1 MTTANKTFTANK
13 LSGDNFSETIN
24 GNAIS
29 EKVSLHP
36 GLSAAQMGIWLGQ
49 QLNPHSPLYNAAEF
63 IELRGELKPELFEQA
78 LRQVVTETVTFNII
92 FEQTF
97 LGPTQKF
104 SAADWHLIHKDF
116 SQALSPIAQASSPIE
131 QARAW
136 MRNDLATVVDIA
148 NEPPFAQALITLG
161 EQHYCWYQR
170 IHHIASDG
178 FSFALLTQKVAE
190 VYTGLVREDSLD
202 SSTAKYELQW
212 ESAITAFNK
221 VLAEDQHYQES
232 PAYLSDKEFW
242 SHHLSG
248 QRPPLSL
255 SHSLAPMAD
264 LAIRTSTFI
273 TSQQFAQLKTAAYKL
288 AANWADLLI
297 AAVAQVVYQNT
308 AAYETTFGIPVM
320 GRMGSAAL
328 RVPAM
333 VMNIIPLR
341 INFSNASSLA
351 QLTQH
356 IAQQLKITR
365 PHSRYRYE
373 QLKRDLNKLSSEQRL
388 FGAVINIMPFDRQL
402 QFANCSAQL
411 HNLSAGP
418 VEDISFSFVLNPDG
432 SLRLDVDANP
442 NRYSAAELHNIQCE
456 LLATLNTIA
465 DLIDLPLALNR
476 EKLSWL
482 EGTKYIQ
489 SPCIQSPYIQ
499 ANKNASSSNHLNS
512 VLQNIYQQIK
522 TAPNSIALQIEEREI
537 TYAELGKK
545 VSQYARTLQ
554 DAGIKNN
561 SVIALALARSENA
574 IITALAILL
583 SGNSFVFIDTKA
595 PIARNQLILRD
606 ASPALLIGT
615 HEYIA
620 NNAEFLQGNH
630 IRTLLVD
637 NMNDKDIAKDWEN
650 IWQVADTNNG
660 TAYLIYTSG
669 STGIPKGVIIS
680 QQALAEFIESTDD
693 AYGIT
698 QHDKVLQFAPL
709 HFDAC
714 IEEIFVTLARGAR
727 LVLRNEFML
736 ESMPRFIAQCE
747 DWKISVLDLPTAFW
761 HELAFACATTDIELP
776 ASLRAIIIGGEAV
789 LPERVA
795 QWRERYG
802 NQIALLNT
810 YGPSEATV
818 IATYAHLTQRN
829 SNTTQYTISI
839 GQPLNNRAIV
849 VVDNDLHI
857 LPKGESG
864 ELLLLG
870 GGLGDGYL
878 HLPEKTAESFIALE
892 LPWFTQPQRAYR
904 TGDRVKINDNNC
916 IEFIGRLD
924 DQIKISGYRIDPLEI
939 EAALISLDDVQEAA
953 IVAITQANDMKCLVA
968 HVVSHSTYDIAR
980 LRAAL
985 KDQLPAPMLPSVVAM
1000 HAALPKNSSGKID
1013 RKQLRTLSDINA
1025 DSIPQAPISA
1035 QQKII
1040 MDVWQEVL
1048 GQYDIQLEDDFFLR
1062 GGSSLQ
1068 TIQVANRLA
1077 INLQREVPITLIF
1090 QHPSIAALSTA
1101 LFPEAHTTKMK
1112 DIHTAQE
1119 KDNQSAMLAD
1129 CLEFELALPVNSC
1142 ENSSYKPVKNILLTG
1157 ATGFVGAQLLHQLLK
1172 QTLADII
1179 CSVRAADENLAML
1192 RIKKSLEQQGLHYTD
1207 VKRIQI
1213 ILADLEKPAL
1223 GLTQSE
1229 FTDLADKVD
1238 VVIHNA
1244 AVTSV
1249 MRDYHSLRAA
1259 NALSTGELLKLA
1271 AVKAIPFHLIS
1282 TIAVAPPTDI
1292 ATALPEDFVAAH
1304 SGLHDGY
1311 QQSKW
1316 VAEQMAAI
1324 AQQKQYPVN
1333 VYRLARV
1340 TGSAIS
1346 GYVNPKDLVWSI
1358 IQTGLRNG
1366 TLPELPITEPW
1377 TPVDSIARFIV
1388 ADALANPGQGVC
1400 NLTPAHNVQLAQI
1413 YQWLAHAGFSFD
1425 ILPIVEW
1432 CKKVKHNSLVNG
1444 SLEDQAILGFFAQR
1458 KVIAEKN
1465 NHLNLN
1471 TESQSDFS
1479 MAAICNTK
1487 FTKKMHALGLQLPDI
1502 TQPLFERYLRYAISA
1517 GLVHNPATSSINIA
1531 SSLQEVANCAE
1542 TVI

>member
-1 MTTANKTFTANK
+1 MTTARDLILAT
-13 LSGDNFSETIN
+13 ETLQP
-24 GNAIS
+24 
-29 EKVSLHP
+29 K
-36 GLSAAQMGIWLGQ
+36 LSAAQMGIWLGQ
-49 QLNPHSPLYNAAEF
+49 QLNPHSPMYNAAEF
-63 IELRGELKPELFEQA
+63 IELRGELNGEVFEQA
-78 LRQVVTETVTFNII
+78 LRQVITETVALNII

-97 LGPTQKF
+97 LGPIQKF
-104 SAADWHLIHKDF
+104 AAADWHLIHQDF
-116 SQALSPIAQASSPIE
+116 SLASSPMA

-136 MRNDLATVVDIA
+136 MLSDLTTVINIA
-148 NEPPFAQALITLG
+148 NEPPFAQALIKLG

-190 VYTGLVREDSLD
+190 AYTLLIKANPLNNRILNSNTLKTNVLKN
-202 SSTAKYELQW
+202 STATSELLLTP
-212 ESAITAFNK
+212 AITAFNK
-221 VLAEDQHYQES
+221 ILAEDLGYQES
-232 PAYLSDKEFW
+232 PAYRRDKEFW
-242 SHHLSG
+242 SNYLNN
-248 QRPPLSL
+248 QRSPLSL
-255 SHSLAPMAD
+255 SPSLAPIAD
-264 LAIRTSTFI
+264 LAIRTSTLI
-273 TSQQFAQLKTAAYKL
+273 NTQQVAQLKTAAHKL
-288 AANWADLLI
+288 AANWSDLLM
-297 AAVAQVVYQNT
+297 AAVAQVIYQNT
-308 AAYETTFGIPVM
+308 AATETTFGIPVM

-351 QLTQH
+351 QLTQQ
-356 IAQQLKITR
+356 IAHELKATR

-402 QFANCSAQL
+402 QFADCNAQL

-418 VEDISFSFVLNPDG
+418 VEDISFSFVLHNDG
-432 SLRLDVDANP
+432 SLRFDLDANP
-442 NRYSAAELHNIQCE
+442 NRYNIYELEKIQTE
-456 LLATLNTIA
+456 LITVLNTTEKNIN
-465 DLIDLPLALNR
+465 DPLALNR

-482 EGTKYIQ
+482 EGSKYIQ
-489 SPCIQSPYIQ
+489 GNKDT
-499 ANKNASSSNHLNS
+499 ANALNS
-512 VLQNIYQQIK
+512 VLNSIYQQIR
-522 TAPNSIALQIEEREI
+522 TAPNAIALQIEDYEI

-545 VSQYARTLQ
+545 VSQCAHSLQ
-554 DAGIKNN
+554 EVGIKNN
-561 SVIALALARSENA
+561 AVIALALPRSANA
-574 IITALAILL
+574 IVSALATLL
-583 SGNSFVFIDTKA
+583 TGNSFVFIDTKA
-595 PIARNQLILRD
+595 PIARNQLILCD
-606 ASPALLIGT
+606 AQPALLIGT
-615 HEYIA
+615 HDYIA
-620 NNAEFLQGNH
+620 SNDEFLQENH
-630 IRTLLVD
+630 IRPLLVE
-637 NMNDKDIAKDWEN
+637 NMNDKDITKDWEGN
-650 IWQVADTNNG
+650 WQTASTING

-669 STGIPKGVIIS
+669 STGTPKGVVIS
-680 QQALAEFIESTDD
+680 HQALAEFIESTDD
-693 AYGIT
+693 VYGIT

-714 IEEIFVTLARGAR
+714 IEEIFVTIARGAR
-727 LVLRNEFML
+727 LVLRNESML
-736 ESMPRFIAQCE
+736 ESMPHFIAQCA

-761 HELAFACATTDIELP
+761 HELAFACTTTDIKLP
-776 ASLRAIIIGGEAV
+776 TSLRTIIIGGEAV

-795 QWRERYG
+795 QWRECYG
-802 NQIALLNT
+802 QQVALLNT

-818 IATYAHLTQRN
+818 IATYANLTQRN
-829 SNTTQYTISI
+829 SSATPHAISI
-839 GQPLNNRAIV
+839 GHPLNNRAIV
-849 VVDNDLHI
+849 VVDNELRI
-857 LPKGESG
+857 LAKGESG

-878 HLPEKTAESFIALE
+878 HLPEKTAESFIALD
-892 LPWFTQPQRAYR
+892 LPWFAQPQRAYR
-904 TGDRVKINDNNC
+904 TGDRVKINTNNC

-939 EAALISLDDVQEAA
+939 EAALISLSDVQEAA
-953 IVAITQANDMKCLVA
+953 IVAITQTNGSTCLVA
-968 HVVSHSTYDIAR
+968 HIASNRVYDIAR

-1013 RKQLRTLSDINA
+1013 RKQLRALSDINA
-1025 DSIPQAPISA
+1025 NSIPQTPINA

-1090 QHPSIAALSTA
+1090 QHPTIAALSTA

-1119 KDNQSAMLAD
+1119 KDNQSAMLVD

-1157 ATGFVGAQLLHQLLK
+1157 ATGFVGAQLLHQLLE

-1179 CSVRAADENLAML
+1179 CSVRAADENVAML
-1192 RIKKSLEQQGLHYTD
+1192 RIKKALEQQGLHCAD

-1213 ILADLEKPAL
+1213 VLVDLEKPAL

-1229 FTDLADKVD
+1229 FTHLANQVD
-1238 VVIHNA
+1238 MVIHNA

-1259 NALSTGELLKLA
+1259 NALSTAELLKLA

-1282 TIAVAPPTDI
+1282 TIAVASPTDI
-1292 ATALPEDFVAAH
+1292 ATALPEDFVAVH

-1316 VAEQMAAI
+1316 VAEQMVAI

-1366 TLPELPITEPW
+1366 VLPELPITEPW

-1400 NLTPAHNVQLAQI
+1400 NLTPEHNVQLAQI
-1413 YQWLAHAGFSFD
+1413 YQWLTHAGFSVD
-1425 ILPIVEW
+1425 ILPIADW
-1432 CKKVKHNSLVNG
+1432 CKKVKQNSVVNG

-1465 NHLNLN
+1465 NPLNLN

-1487 FTKKMHALGLQLPDI
+1487 FTQKMHALGLQLPDI
-1502 TQPLFERYLRYAISA
+1502 TQQLFERYLRYAISA
-1517 GLVHNPATSSINIA
+1517 GLVHNPSMPSTTSSINIA